1 MNKKYLILIIEDND
15 DISRTLTMMLKN
27 EGYEVSQAF
36 SGTEGRL
43 LLKEKP
49 DLILLDLMLPGM
61 SGEKLL
67 SEIRTESDVPVVV
80 MSGKAALENKLEV
93 LDSGADD
100 YLVKPFEYPELLA
113 RVKVALR
120 RSQMYRSH
128 SEGEVE
134 KVAYGD
140 LVLDP
145 NLFEVHC
152 RGELVP
158 LTGME
163 FQILH
168 FMLTEPEKVYSR
180 DLIYREVWGSDFSG
194 DDNAVNV
201 HVSHLRHKLR
211 ECSGVEWIETV
222 WGIGYRLCQ
231 LE

>member
-211 ECSGVEWIETV
+211 KCSGVEWIETV